1 MKVRSRNGLKCQ
13 LHLLFTSAR
22 IPKVKDF
29 PTGRNNHLASGDLR
43 LEFVQFY
50 INIESI
56 YATANDTLGD
66 WLKNLVPDFQ
76 PMRSKTKTNR
86 ALCA

>member
-1 MKVRSRNGLKCQ
+1 MKVRSRSGLKCQ

-29 PTGRNNHLASGDLR
+29 STGRNNHLASGDLR

-50 INIESI
+50 INIESN

-76 PMRSKTKTNR
+76 PMRSKTKTKR